1 MCQLISFFYMRYTVN
16 NYRAF
21 PRTKTLP
28 LGVNVCAAR
37 DEIEKHLLC
46 IYLRALFKPLGR
58 LQLSFYSHGI
68 STLHTSP
75 RGLDTQA
82 F

>member
-28 LGVNVCAAR
+28 CGVNVCAAR

-46 IYLRALFKPLGR
+46 IYLSALFKPLGR